1 MALDIEGFTR
11 WLEGKRADVAAE
23 EPLSIQANIA
33 ALSQRLWK
41 AEQTIEQVRRLI
53 DKGREDR
60 GWGHDDDFDTGWD
73 QLANNILRILD
84 GGGTDA

>member
-41 AEQTIEQVRRLI
+41 AEQTLEQVRRFI

-84 GGGTDA
+84 GGDADA

>member
-11 WLEGKRADVAAE
+11 WLEGKSSEVRGAGI
-23 EPLSIQANIA
+23 EPLSLQTTIA

-84 GGGTDA
+84 GGDE

>member
-1 MALDIEGFTR
+1 MSLTLEPFTTWIDR
-11 WLEGKRADVAAE
+11 KRREIAAE

-41 AEQTIEQVRRLI
+41 AEQTIEQVRRFI

>member
-23 EPLSIQANIA
+23 EPLRDLANIA

-41 AEQTIEQVRRLI
+41 AEQTIEQVRRFI